1 LAGGIQ
7 IKCYFIILILAFA
20 VGNVVYATEYNSSS
34 KNGVGYSGGQSDIL
48 LDIDAEPLELEDGYE
63 LALKSIDIDG
73 NKVYVELSKNG
84 SIVDSE
90 LIVAPN
96 IMNGTYSYLKDAGQP
111 ATAQTIRVHFKNAF
125 RGANESMATIDSVWQ
140 ASENDPSQVLVN
152 AYDEIIVTSGTPL
165 KLGEGYEL
173 LIDSIDID
181 GNRVYIE
188 LSKDGNKVDSA
199 VIVAPTERDDTFV
212 YSQNNGQAGTSQIIR
227 VHFKNAFRGPDQNL
241 VALDSVWQASE
252 NDTSRVLINESNKI
266 IVTTGTPLRLE
277 EGYELLVE
285 SVDIDGNKVY
295 VELFK
300 DGQPVYTKVIV
311 VPAEVDDTFVYSE
324 KDGKLIKAHF
334 KNTFRGAVKNLATV
348 DNILQTSCT
357 P

>member
-1 LAGGIQ
+1 MISVAD
-7 IKCYFIILILAFA
+7 
-20 VGNVVYATEYNSSS
+20 YNSSS

-63 LALKSIDIDG
+63 LALKSIDINE

-96 IMNGTYSYLKDAGQP
+96 IMNGTYSYLKDTGQP

-125 RGANESMATIDSVWQ
+125 RGANETLATVDSVWQ
-140 ASENDPSQVLVN
+140 ASDNDTSHVLIN
-152 AYDEIIVTSGTPL
+152 SSDEIIFIVPGAPL
-165 KLGEGYEL
+165 RLGEGYEL
-173 LIDSIDID
+173 GINSIDID
-181 GNRVYIE
+181 GNKVYME
-188 LSKDGNKVDSA
+188 LSKDGNIIDSA
-199 VIVAPTERDDTFV
+199 VVVAPNERDDTFV
-212 YSQNNGQAGTSQIIR
+212 YSQNDGQAGASQIIR

-300 DGQPVYTKVIV
+300 DGELVHVKVIV
-311 VPAEVDDTFVYSE
+311 IPGEINDTFVYSE
-324 KDGKLIKAHF
+324 KNGKLIKAHF
-334 KNTFRGAVKNLATV
+334 KNAFRGADKSLATV
-348 DNILQTSCT
+348 DNILQTSDAV
-357 P
+357 